1 MQRGHLILLSHLLVD
16 GKGTLHRL
24 INLTMADSP
33 TEDGTD
39 SFHHDDILYLDA
51 MYLSR
56 RYNIIYSYVHMDVRH
71 ILL

>member
-16 GKGTLHRL
+16 GKGILHRL
-24 INLTMADSP
+24 INLTTADSP
-33 TEDGTD
+33 IGDGTD
-39 SFHHDDILYLDA
+39 SFHHDDILYLDV

-56 RYNIIYSYVHMDVRH
+56 HYNIIYSYVHMDVWH